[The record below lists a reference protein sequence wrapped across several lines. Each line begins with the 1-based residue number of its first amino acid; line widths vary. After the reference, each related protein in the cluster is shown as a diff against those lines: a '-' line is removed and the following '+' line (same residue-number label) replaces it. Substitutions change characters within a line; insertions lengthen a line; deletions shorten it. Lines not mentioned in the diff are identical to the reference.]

1 MGVTYEKLKILMVQ
15 RKIEWKDLVK
25 EKVIDQQTRRR
36 FVKDEYVDI
45 RTLEKIARYLD
56 VDIGDIVSIKKDQ
69 QK

>member
-15 RKIEWKDLVK
+15 RKIEWKELVK